1 MKSNAPLNTRL
12 NTKFNTRL
20 NTKFNIGGIKN
31 FFLSGSLGVTLIS
44 IFLGFMVGAIVLLLA
59 GFNPIEGYF
68 AILKGIFSK
77 PKYMSYVVIYS
88 TPLIITG
95 LSVAFAMRTGL
106 FNIGAEGQYIVGAM
120 AAAMAGY
127 FFHLPMVL
135 HIIVCVVL
143 AAVAAA
149 AWGGLAGY
157 IKARYGVHEVI
168 STIMLNWTAL
178 YLSNWVVTLK
188 AFGKQG
194 TGKSYAIQE
203 TARIDLFGQWKI
215 TDAGLEFMR
224 SHKFLGDIL
233 KSPVNIG
240 ILVAL
245 LLAVLMWYTLNKTTL
260 GYELRAVG
268 FNPTAAEYGGI
279 NVNKSIVTS
288 MSIAGG
294 LAGIAGALQV
304 MGISHRIAKL
314 AAMEG
319 YGFDGIAV
327 SLIGNNTGLGS
338 VLAGFLFGSLKYGGS
353 KIQDAINA
361 PTEVI
366 NIMIGTIILFIA
378 MPKLIRLIFSP
389 KKDK

>member
-1 MKSNAPLNTRL
+1 MKPDIAKLKERL
-12 NTKFNTRL
+12 LK
-20 NTKFNIGGIKN
+20 
-31 FFLSGSLGVTLIS
+31 GSLGLTLIS
-44 IFLGFMVGAIVLLLA
+44 IFLGFLVGALVLLIA
-59 GFNPIEGYF
+59 GFNPLEAYY

-77 PKYMSYVVIYS
+77 PKYMSYVIIYS

-120 AAAMAGY
+120 VAAMAGY
-127 FFHLPMVL
+127 FFHLPLIL
-135 HIIVCVVL
+135 HVIVCIVL
-143 AAVAAA
+143 AAFAAA
-149 AWGGLAGY
+149 VWGGIAGY
-157 IKARYGVHEVI
+157 IKAKFGVHEVI

-178 YLSNWVVTLK
+178 YLSNWAVTLK
-188 AFGKQG
+188 YFGKRG

-215 TDAGLEFMR
+215 TEAGIDFIR
-224 SHKFLGDIL
+224 SHKILGDIL

-240 ILVAL
+240 FIIAV

-268 FNPTAAEYGGI
+268 FNPHAAEYGGI
-279 NVNKSIVTS
+279 NVKKSIITS

-294 LAGIAGALQV
+294 LAGTAGALQV
-304 MGISHRIAKL
+304 MGVSHRIAKL

-327 SLIGNNTGLGS
+327 SLIGNNTGAGS
-338 VLAGFLFGSLKYGGS
+338 FFAGILFGALKYGGS
-353 KIQDAINA
+353 KIQDAMEA

-366 NIMIGTIILFIA
+366 NIMVGTIILFIA
-378 MPKLIRLIFSP
+378 MPRLIRLLLRFGRG
-389 KKDK
+389 K